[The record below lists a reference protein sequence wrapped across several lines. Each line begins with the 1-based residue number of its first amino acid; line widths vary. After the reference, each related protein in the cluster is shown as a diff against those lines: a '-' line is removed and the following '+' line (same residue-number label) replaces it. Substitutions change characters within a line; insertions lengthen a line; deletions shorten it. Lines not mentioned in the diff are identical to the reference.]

1 MDRRML
7 STEERAEYDA
17 LLYEAGYDE
26 TGQRRPSGE
35 IGDRM
40 HRLLADAVQAGRTWA
55 GYVIDDDARTGHVSR
70 FKRWDKVRTPMEVNS
85 QSVIVKRSAVM
96 GVVRRDT
103 ETGAAYHQQ
112 ALYVEMT
119 WGELVGVLE
128 GAQGRI
134 ASDRITVGI
143 CKKLLALKLRAPE
156 SIGPADACGRLGVD
170 MYDYLASEEAA

>member
-17 LLYEAGYDE
+17 LLYEAGYD
-26 TGQRRPSGE
+26 TDGQRRPSGE

-55 GYVIDDDARTGHVSR
+55 SYVIDDDARRGHVSR
-70 FKRWDKVRTPMEVNS
+70 FKRWDKVRTPMEVNH
-85 QSVIVKRSAVM
+85 QSVIVKRAAVM
-96 GVVRRDT
+96 GVLRRDV

-112 ALYVEMT
+112 ALYADMT

-134 ASDRITVGI
+134 ASDRITAGI
-143 CKKLLALKLRAPE
+143 CKKLLALKLRAPD
-156 SIGPADACGRLGVD
+156 SMGPGDACGRLGVD
-170 MYDYLASEEAA
+170 MHSYLASEEAA

>member
-1 MDRRML
+1 MDRKTL
-7 STEERAEYDA
+7 SAEERAEYDA

-26 TGQRRPSGE
+26 YGQRRPSGE

-40 HRLLADAVQAGRTWA
+40 HRLLVDAVQAGHAWA
-55 GYVIDDDARTGHVSR
+55 SYVIDDDAQRGHVSR
-70 FKRWDKVRTPMEVNS
+70 FKRWDKVRTPMQVNH

-96 GVVRRDT
+96 GVVRRDV

-112 ALYVEMT
+112 ALYADMT
-119 WGELVGVLE
+119 WSELVGVLE

-143 CKKLLALKLRAPE
+143 GKKLLALKLRAPE
-156 SIGPADACGRLGVD
+156 SIGPGDACERLGVD
-170 MYDYLASEEAA
+170 MYSYLASEEAA